1 MSGLEVI
8 AVIGLIGY
16 IIYRQV
22 KGEPLRGRRAV
33 VLPAVLAVI
42 GFMNLRSG
50 GGHLG
55 PADVFCL
62 VLGTAGSAA
71 IGLAFGAITRLQS
84 RDGYLWAQLPLSGLW
99 LWAAMI
105 GWRVLVMLLAT
116 GMHAHVAASSSV
128 LLLSLGI
135 NRLAQAAVIVPRAMA
150 MGVPFAP
157 EKNGRAFMA
166 QTFNRSGLGDR
177 FNEARDSFGR
187 DDNRFGGAS
196 NRFNGADRFNGYDR
210 GNGYDAAGRYDD
222 RFNGY
227 EGQDRYDRH
236 GNRNHHDRHNGRAQS
251 WTRS

>member
-1 MSGLEVI
+1 MSGLEII

-22 KGEPLRGRRAV
+22 TGEPLRGRRAV

-42 GFMNLRSG
+42 GFMNLCSRE
-50 GGHLG
+50 GHLG

-62 VLGTAGSAA
+62 VLGTAGCAV
-71 IGLAFGAITRLQS
+71 IGLAFGAITRLRS

-99 LWAAMI
+99 LWAALI
-105 GWRVLVMLLAT
+105 GWRVLVMLLAA

-157 EKNGRAFMA
+157 ENNGKAFVA
-166 QTFNRSGLGDR
+166 QTFNRGDTR
-177 FNEARDSFGR
+177 
-187 DDNRFGGAS
+187 NR
-196 NRFNGADRFNGYDR
+196 
-210 GNGYDAAGRYDD
+210 
-222 RFNGY
+222 
-227 EGQDRYDRH
+227 
-236 GNRNHHDRHNGRAQS
+236 HDRHNGRAQS